1 MRGANKEALINMIGF
16 WGVCVCLSIYIYIYI
31 YIHTHLHTLLLSNT
45 NDQLQI
51 SSTVPADIA
60 DRRPEAASILFR
72 GFSDVVLRLLPSL
85 RLTKTMALIVAMTA
99 MMALLL
105 IPMVVSVRVYAEP

>member
-1 MRGANKEALINMIGF
+1 MC
-16 WGVCVCLSIYIYIYI
+16 VCVSTYI
-31 YIHTHLHTLLLSNT
+31 YIHIHIHTLLLSST

-60 DRRPEAASILFR
+60 DRRPEAASIPLR

-85 RLTKTMALIVAMTA
+85 RLTKTM
-99 MMALLL
+99 MALLL